1 MVSAS
6 MSSRI
11 EAFAQLLTLFIIFI
25 LVLAIT
31 YYVTRFVGN
40 YQKNKMSGSNINILE
55 TMRISN
61 TKYIQVV
68 KIGSKV
74 FAIAVAKDTV
84 TYLCELNEDELV
96 YNESSSGKMLM
107 NSESFKDI
115 LETVKNSASI
125 LILTL
130 EEIQERQARKLGG
143 YIICYI
149 LLRNIKRRLPEY
161 VSH

>member
-115 LETVKNSASI
+115 LEKF
-125 LILTL
+125 
-130 EEIQERQARKLGG
+130 QKD
-143 YIICYI
+143 
-149 LLRNIKRRLPEY
+149 KPE
-161 VSH
+161 S

>member
-1 MVSAS
+1 MISAS

-11 EAFAQLLTLFIIFI
+11 EAFAQLFTLLIIFI
-25 LVLAIT
+25 IVLALT

-61 TKYIQVV
+61 SKYIQIV

-96 YNESSSGKMLM
+96 YSQISSGKVLT
-107 NSESFKDI
+107 NSDGFKEI
-115 LETVKNSASI
+115 LEKFKKDKPDS
-125 LILTL
+125 
-130 EEIQERQARKLGG
+130 
-143 YIICYI
+143 
-149 LLRNIKRRLPEY
+149 
-161 VSH
+161 

>member
-1 MVSAS
+1 MTSQS
-6 MSSRI
+6 MGSRI
-11 EAFAQLLTLFIIFI
+11 TAFAQLLTLFIIFI

-61 TKYIQVV
+61 SKYIQIV

-84 TYLCELNEDELV
+84 TYLCELDEDSLVFNEM
-96 YNESSSGKMLM
+96 SSGKMPVSKE
-107 NSESFKDI
+107 NFKEI
-115 LETVKNSASI
+115 LEKF
-125 LILTL
+125 
-130 EEIQERQARKLGG
+130 K
-143 YIICYI
+143 
-149 LLRNIKRRLPEY
+149 KDKPE
-161 VSH
+161 S

>member
-1 MVSAS
+1 
-6 MSSRI
+6 
-11 EAFAQLLTLFIIFI
+11 
-25 LVLAIT
+25 
-31 YYVTRFVGN
+31 
-40 YQKNKMSGSNINILE
+40 MSGSNINILE

-84 TYLCELNEDELV
+84 TYLCEFNEDELV

-115 LETVKNSASI
+115 LEKF
-125 LILTL
+125 
-130 EEIQERQARKLGG
+130 K
-143 YIICYI
+143 
-149 LLRNIKRRLPEY
+149 KDKPE
-161 VSH
+161 S